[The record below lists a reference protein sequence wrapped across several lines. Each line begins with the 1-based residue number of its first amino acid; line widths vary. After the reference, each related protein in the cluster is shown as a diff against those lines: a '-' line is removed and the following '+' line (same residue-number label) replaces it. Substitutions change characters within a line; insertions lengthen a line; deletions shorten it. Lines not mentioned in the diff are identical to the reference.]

1 MSRIAKL
8 PLTVPSGVEVNVG
21 TNGVV
26 VTGPKGRLDVNVP
39 IGIRI
44 EVSGDVVRIEK
55 VKSLQNPAMLGTVWA
70 LLRNAIHGVAVGWKK
85 GVELVGVGYQAKV
98 DGSKVIMSVGR
109 SHPVLVSIPEGL
121 SVSVSGSQVFVEGA
135 CKASVGMLCSK
146 LRSSRLP
153 EPYRLTGVR
162 YIGEVIR
169 KKAGKSGKK

>member
-8 PLTVPSGVEVNVG
+8 PLTVPSGVEVNV
-21 TNGVV
+21 
-26 VTGPKGRLDVNVP
+26 NV
-39 IGIRI
+39 GSVD
-44 EVSGDVVRIEK
+44 VSGAKGKLVVQLPSGVKVEKEESVVRIVK

-70 LLRNAIHGVAVGWKK
+70 LLRNAFHGVSVGWRK

-98 DGSKVIMSVGR
+98 ENDRVIMTVGR
-109 SHPVLVSIPEGL
+109 SHPVVVMIPDGIG
-121 SVSVSGSQVFVEGA
+121 VTVTGSQVFVEGA
-135 CKASVGMLCSK
+135 CKAKVGMLCAK
-146 LRSSRLP
+146 LRASRLP

>member
-8 PLTVPSGVEVNVG
+8 PLALPSSVKVSVKVSSVDVSGAKGSITVP
-21 TNGVV
+21 
-26 VTGPKGRLDVNVP
+26 LP
-39 IGIRI
+39 IGIK
-44 EVSGDVVRIEK
+44 VVVEDCVLRLEK
-55 VKSLQNPAMLGTVWA
+55 VRSLQNPAMLGTLWA
-70 LLRNAIHGVAVGWKK
+70 LLRNAVHGVSVGWRK

-98 DGSKVIMSVGR
+98 ETNKVIMTVGR
-109 SHPVLVSIPEGL
+109 SHPVVVQIPEGL
-121 SVSVSGSQVFVEGA
+121 GVFVNGAQLFVEGA
-135 CKASVGMLCSK
+135 CKAKVGMLCAK